1 MTPDEIEKTLAL
13 LARMEMEA
21 KLDQGAAELSEMV
34 GRNRNP
40 PA

>member
-34 GRNRNP
+34 GRNRNL